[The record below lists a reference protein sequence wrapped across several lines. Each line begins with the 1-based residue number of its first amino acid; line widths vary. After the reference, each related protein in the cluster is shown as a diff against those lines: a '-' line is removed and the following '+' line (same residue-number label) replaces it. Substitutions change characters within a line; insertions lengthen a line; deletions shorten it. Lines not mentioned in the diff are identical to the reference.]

1 MRRLAAP
8 AAALMLVA
16 ALACKEQLTAPVNC
30 PELCP
35 GEGLLVR
42 DTVLLPLV
50 GMDSS
55 YTGYLAANDVPAL
68 LVSDGLAAGEARAFA
83 DFPKRSDS
91 ISVDGLMYAYTI
103 DSVAISFGL
112 LARDSMVPGLRLL
125 LRRISPGTDTTA
137 TFQAVDS
144 AFTQGELVDS
154 IVVADTLKT
163 GQVRVVLPGDS
174 LSLSRLTPAEGDSG
188 RIGLGVGVRAS
199 APTGVRL
206 ATRTDVSNP
215 PTIIAYVQV
224 PTPDT
229 TRRKQT
235 IILTADHANYVIA
248 GPPPPDAD
256 LLALGGRAGTRS
268 LIRFTVPAALRD
280 SATVLR
286 ATLELT
292 PAAPILGLP
301 NDPGTLQFRGVLAD
315 LGSKSVALAVG
326 GSLNVSAGATGVQSA
341 DVRSIVSTWFTPNP
355 PPSVIFIRLLPEG
368 GSFARAEFQSSRAAS
383 GGPRLRVTYALP
395 SRPGH
400 P

>member
-1 MRRLAAP
+1 MRRPAAP
-8 AAALMLVA
+8 GAALMLVA
-16 ALACKEQLTAPVNC
+16 TLACTEKLTAPVNC

-35 GEGLLVR
+35 GESLIVR

-55 YTGYLAANDVPAL
+55 YTGYLAANEVPAL

-91 ISVDGLMYAYTI
+91 ISVDGLQYAYTI
-103 DSVAISFGL
+103 DSVAIGFGL

-125 LRRISPGTDTTA
+125 LRRITPGTDTTA
-137 TFQAVDS
+137 TFEAVDS
-144 AFTQGELVDS
+144 AFRQGALVDS
-154 IVVADTLKT
+154 ILVADTLKT
-163 GQVRVVLPGDS
+163 GTVRLVLKGDT
-174 LSLSRLTPAEGDSG
+174 LSRLDPAEADSG
-188 RIGLGVGVRAS
+188 RIGLAVGVRAS

-206 ATRTDVSNP
+206 ASLLDPTRR
-215 PTIIAYVQV
+215 PTMITYVHV

-235 IILTADHANYVIA
+235 ITATANNANYVIA
-248 GPPPPDAD
+248 GPPPPGAD
-256 LLALGGRAGTRS
+256 VLALGGRSGTRS
-268 LIRFTVPAALRD
+268 LIRFAVPAALRD
-280 SATVLR
+280 SASVLR

-301 NDPGTLQFRGVLAD
+301 NDPGTLQFRGLLAD
-315 LGSKSVALAVG
+315 LGPKSVVLAGVAGSLAVP
-326 GSLNVSAGATGVQSA
+326 AGAIGVQSA

-355 PPSVIFIRLLPEG
+355 PPSVIFIGLFPEG

-383 GGPRLRVTYALP
+383 DGPRLRVTYALP

>member
-1 MRRLAAP
+1 MRRPAAP
-8 AAALMLVA
+8 GAALMLVA

-55 YTGYLAANDVPAL
+55 YTGYLGANDVAAL

-91 ISVDGLMYAYTI
+91 ISVDGLMYTYTI

-125 LRRISPGTDTTA
+125 LRRIPPGTDTTA
-137 TFQAVDS
+137 TFGAVDS
-144 AFTQGELVDS
+144 AFSQGELVDS

-163 GQVRVVLPGDS
+163 GQLRLVLPGDS
-174 LSLSRLTPAEGDSG
+174 LSRLDPAEADSG
-188 RIGLGVGVRAS
+188 RIGLAVGVRAS

-248 GPPPPDAD
+248 GQPPPDAD
-256 LLALGGRAGTRS
+256 LLAMGGRAGTRS
-268 LIRFTVPAALRD
+268 LIRFAVPAALRD

-301 NDPGTLQFRGVLAD
+301 NDPGTLHFLAVLAD
-315 LGSKSVALAVG
+315 LGSKSVGLAVG
-326 GSLNVSAGATGVQSA
+326 GTLNVSAGATGVQSA
-341 DVRSIVSTWFTPNP
+341 DVRSIVSTWFIPNP
-355 PPSVIFIRLLPEG
+355 PPSAIFIRLLPEG
-368 GSFARAEFQSSRAAS
+368 GSFTRAEFQSSRAAS